1 MKERMM
7 KVGFEKI
14 RDVIRMAE
22 KSQEPLDISVLS
34 GYSGKNIVRTLQK
47 LCQLYETCCD
57 GCYLEIGVFQGLTL
71 LSAAQSAKETACYGI
86 DNFQFFDPE
95 GENLR
100 LVNER
105 KRKLGINNAHV
116 IESDYEDALEHL
128 NEHISHEKV
137 NVYFIDGPHDYRS
150 QLMCLKYILPY
161 LNDEAVIIV
170 DDCNYAHVRQANRD
184 FLATHQ
190 DFKLLFESY
199 TACHPHNMNSEER
212 KKAIDGWWNGV
223 NIIVR
228 DPGNQLA
235 PMLPPTER
243 SRILFENDH
252 VTHASRIAHLAP
264 AALDFF
270 NYIFTGKL
278 IKAARAFTR
287 AFLLYVRTRKSLA
300 GRYDN
305 MNTYSQALPTSRYN
319 KQLEPSI

>member
-1 MKERMM
+1 MKERVM

-14 RDVIRMAE
+14 RDVIKMSE

-71 LSAAQSAKETACYGI
+71 LSTAQSAKETACYGI

-100 LVNER
+100 LINER

-116 IESDYEDALEHL
+116 IESNYEDALEHL

-137 NVYFIDGPHDYRS
+137 NVYFVDGPHDYRS
-150 QLMCLKYILPY
+150 QLMCLQYILPY

-212 KKAIDGWWNGV
+212 KKAIVGWWNGV

-228 DPGNQLA
+228 DPGNQLT

-243 SRILFENDH
+243 SRILFENDN
-252 VTHASRIAHLAP
+252 VTHAARTAHLAP
-264 AALDFF
+264 ETLNFF
-270 NYIFTGKL
+270 TFLFTGRLLRASKTFVKTL
-278 IKAARAFTR
+278 LSYMRIKNMMRN
-287 AFLLYVRTRKSLA
+287 
-300 GRYDN
+300 RYDVR
-305 MNTYSQALPTSRYN
+305 NTYSESLPVSHYN
-319 KQLEPSI
+319 E